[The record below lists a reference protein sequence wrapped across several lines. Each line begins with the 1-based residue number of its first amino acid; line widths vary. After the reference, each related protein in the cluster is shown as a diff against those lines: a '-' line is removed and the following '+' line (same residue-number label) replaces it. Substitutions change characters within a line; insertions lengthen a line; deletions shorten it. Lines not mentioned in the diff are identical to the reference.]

1 MARGCGAMSIRG
13 PAATIV
19 GARIYAARMAAEVL
33 DGDTVRRWCRLSV
46 DALAET
52 RAAIDAL
59 NVFPVPDADTGTN
72 LHITLM
78 SAAEAVESL
87 PAGAGLADV
96 WHAAARGALLGAC
109 GNSGIIVSQL
119 LRGLA
124 DVCAAE
130 SPCDG
135 PVVARALT
143 HAAASA
149 RAAVSRPAEGTVLT
163 VADAAALAAMGAA
176 GSAGS
181 AGTGAAGSSET
192 AAGSARTGAAGSAG
206 PGAAGSSGTGAA
218 GSSGL
223 ATVVTTAA
231 RAAREALAST
241 CGQLEVLAARGVVD
255 AGAAGLCVLLDAL
268 AAAVTGVR
276 PEAFEV
282 PSPAVPSGAVPS
294 GAVRYGEAASPAG
307 PAAGLAGAH
316 GPSSFGYEVTY
327 LLEAPPAPVRLLR
340 ERLDVLGDSLVIVGG
355 EDLWNVHVHVAD
367 AGSAIEAGLRAGRP
381 RRITVTWLGTE
392 AGNGHG
398 AGGGPEA
405 RGVVAV
411 ADSDGL
417 AALLRSAGARVL
429 RPQEGDAPAV
439 PALIEAIRQA
449 GVYVA
454 VIPNAPHAASL
465 AQAAAARLG
474 DEGIVVSVIPARS
487 PLQGIAA
494 LAVHDPQRGF
504 DADVIAMSQAAA
516 GLRYGSVVGRD
527 GGFAGLD
534 GEEVTVTAQAQ
545 GEVAAALATGL
556 LARGGELVTLMEGAG
571 AEPGL
576 AWLVADRIG
585 STDAELEVVCY
596 DGGPVPLLIGVE

>member
-1 MARGCGAMSIRG
+1 MAPGCVAMSIRG
-13 PAATIV
+13 PAAAIV
-19 GARIYAARMAAEVL
+19 GARIYAAGMAAEVL

-163 VADAAALAAMGAA
+163 VADAAALAAVGAA

-181 AGTGAAGSSET
+181 AGTGAAGSGGT
-192 AAGSARTGAAGSAG
+192 GAGSGGTGAASA
-206 PGAAGSSGTGAA
+206 GTGAA

-231 RAAREALAST
+231 RAARAALAST

-282 PSPAVPSGAVPS
+282 PSPAARSGAVPA
-294 GAVRYGEAASPAG
+294 GAVRLGEAASPAG
-307 PAAGLAGAH
+307 AASLAGAY
-316 GPSSFGYEVTY
+316 GPGSFGYEVTY
-327 LLEAPPAPVRLLR
+327 LLEAPPAPVRQLR

-392 AGNGHG
+392 AGNGHR

-454 VIPNAPHAASL
+454 VIPNAPHAARL

-556 LARGGELVTLMEGAG
+556 LARGGELVTLMEGTG

-576 AWLVADRIG
+576 ARLVADRIG
-585 STDAELEVVCY
+585 SADAELEVVCY